1 MKRGIVLKKI
11 FIYIVTLVIILLT
24 IISINIS
31 NKNTEKNI
39 IKNFNL
45 QYELYQNKVLQGTD
59 VVTLINKAINNNEK
73 NKVPKDEKGLYIEN
87 DETSVKISVI
97 FYNEQDE
104 IKAEMETI
112 NKVGIQNF
120 ISNFNLTE
128 FEISEIKYNSLGR
141 VSKIILVQKEK

>member
-1 MKRGIVLKKI
+1 MKKV
-11 FIYIVTLVIILLT
+11 FIYILTLVIILLA

-31 NKNTEKNI
+31 NKNTENNN

-45 QYELYQNKVLQGTD
+45 QYEAYHDKALQGTD

-73 NKVPKDEKGLYIEN
+73 NKVKKKKKGLYIEN
-87 DETSVKISVI
+87 DETSVKIIVI
-97 FYNEQDE
+97 LYNEQDE
-104 IKAEMETI
+104 VQAEMETI

>member
-1 MKRGIVLKKI
+1 MKKI
-11 FIYIVTLVIILLT
+11 FIYILTLVIILLA

-31 NKNTEKNI
+31 NKNTENNN

-45 QYELYQNKVLQGTD
+45 QYEVYQNKALQGTD

-73 NKVPKDEKGLYIEN
+73 NKISKDEKGFYIEN
-87 DETSVKISVI
+87 DETSVKIIVI
-97 FYNEQDE
+97 LYNEQDE
-104 IKAEMETI
+104 VQAEMETI